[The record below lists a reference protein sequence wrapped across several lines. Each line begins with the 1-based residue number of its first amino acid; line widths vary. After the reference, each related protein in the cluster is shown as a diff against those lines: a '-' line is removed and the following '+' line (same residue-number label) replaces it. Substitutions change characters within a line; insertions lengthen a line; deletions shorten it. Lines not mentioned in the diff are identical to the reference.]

1 MTVSQGSNR
10 GFTQS
15 LLAVDSP
22 PLATPEPLIIY
33 PGVLPAGFSVTVI
46 GDVRIDVVSR
56 VRTRRFAQLTYNH
69 DEAGEVAIMVGGTAM
84 SFARAAA
91 PHFGQVRVIAAIGD
105 DQWSDIIWRAAGELG
120 LLAYFG
126 QQPGVPN
133 GLVMIVRDAGTPEN
147 PGGVRLMLAQK
158 PSPYD
163 HLDVQ
168 LIRGQRDVIANS
180 DALVIDGYALLH
192 DCSAAA
198 VDVATEIA
206 MDAGVPVSFD
216 VVPHTIDEQVPAWR
230 IETFL
235 DLASIRIAEAPTLA
249 RLLGLPPSP
258 EPSPGYAAELVER
271 LPGGHER
278 SAQTSFVRYGYGMME
293 ETVAVERGQP
303 SVHYHT
309 GYARQA
315 DGSGYGYRVAA
326 AELKWWLTTHANQQ
340 IATPLTWQPKPIPV
354 HSKGGR
360 IHNPSSGSIL
370 RSISSGGG
378 RPGLRFW
385 RCREPPTIRR

>member
-1 MTVSQGSNR
+1 MTVSQGSNG

-22 PLATPEPLIIY
+22 LLATPEPLIIY
-33 PGVLPAGFSVTVI
+33 PGVLRAGFSVTVI

-69 DEAGEVAIMVGGTAM
+69 DEAGEVAIVVGGTAM

-91 PHFGQVRVIAAIGD
+91 PHFGEVRVIAAIGD
-105 DQWSDIIWRAAGELG
+105 DQWSDSIWRAAGELG
-120 LLAYFG
+120 VLAYFG
-126 QQPGVPN
+126 QQPGVSN

-168 LIRGQRDVIANS
+168 LVRGQQDVIATS

-192 DCSAAA
+192 DRSAAA

-216 VVPHTIDEQVPAWR
+216 LVPHTIDQQVAAGR
-230 IETFL
+230 IETV
-235 DLASIRIAEAPTLA
+235 
-249 RLLGLPPSP
+249 
-258 EPSPGYAAELVER
+258 PG
-271 LPGGHER
+271 PGIDQDR
-278 SAQTSFVRYGYGMME
+278 
-293 ETVAVERGQP
+293 
-303 SVHYHT
+303 
-309 GYARQA
+309 
-315 DGSGYGYRVAA
+315 
-326 AELKWWLTTHANQQ
+326 
-340 IATPLTWQPKPIPV
+340 
-354 HSKGGR
+354 
-360 IHNPSSGSIL
+360 
-370 RSISSGGG
+370 
-378 RPGLRFW
+378 
-385 RCREPPTIRR
+385 